1 MIMKYRNGRLFAAA
15 AAGLVVSGCTMSAAG
30 LERGRLQMTIDSTK
44 SAKAFAECSADTMI
58 GNNQLRG
65 EGDHYWVLRL
75 NGYGVP
81 VTRWDFR
88 TKEGGGS
95 RAELRSSIPINT
107 GDERVRNCA

>member
-1 MIMKYRNGRLFAAA
+1 MKYSNRRLLAAA
-15 AAGLVVSGCTMSAAG
+15 AAGLLISGCSMSAAG
-30 LERGRLQMTIDSTK
+30 LERGRLQMTIDSPK

-58 GNNQLRG
+58 GNVQVRG
-65 EGDHYWVLRL
+65 EGDHLWVLRF
-75 NGYGVP
+75 NAYGVP

-95 RAELRSSIPINT
+95 RAELRSSVPINT